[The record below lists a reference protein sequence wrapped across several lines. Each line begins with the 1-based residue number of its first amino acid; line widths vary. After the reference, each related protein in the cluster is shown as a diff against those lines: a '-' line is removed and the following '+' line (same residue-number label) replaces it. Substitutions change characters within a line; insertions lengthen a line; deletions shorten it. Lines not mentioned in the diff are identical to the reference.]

1 MKAPSSKPRDL
12 YADGGFGQEILFKV
26 SWFLLVIEFAKE
38 FTQIC
43 LTGKQRNGLTSE
55 PQTGPWFNGVS
66 EDLRIQ
72 ILRHTLGMI
81 HLSNEK
87 KSPWLFKVYRG

>member
-55 PQTGPWFNGVS
+55 PQTGP
-66 EDLRIQ
+66 
-72 ILRHTLGMI
+72 
-81 HLSNEK
+81 
-87 KSPWLFKVYRG
+87 